1 MQWNKEYGWQM
12 ETRKLTLD
20 IKVDLKERD
29 S

>member
-20 IKVDLKERD
+20 IKADLKERD